1 MDDIEQHSKTDR
13 QSFFSR
19 LLGMNKPESQSD
31 LDEVISDAGDREI
44 IDEHTEDMLHGVFDV
59 SRLRISDIMIPR
71 AEIVTIDAD
80 VTLSKAA
87 EVIARYNHS
96 RYPVISG
103 DKDHVVGLLLAK
115 DLIPHMTGGED
126 EKHIRDLMRPP
137 IIVPE
142 TKRVA
147 AMLYEFQAKR
157 YHLALAVDEF
167 GGISG
172 LVTIEDIL
180 ELIVGDI
187 NDEYDDEV
195 EAQDISPVPGSDE
208 YIVKGQTSI
217 EEFEEFFKTSFPEVG
232 ADTIA
237 GLVLHSLGHFPKPE
251 EQLTLGQFHVKV
263 LKATKLQILF
273 LAVKKLPEQAEA

>member
-1 MDDIEQHSKTDR
+1 MDDIAHRKGDR
-13 QSFFSR
+13 RSFFGR
-19 LLGMNKPESQSD
+19 LLGLNKPESQSD

-59 SRLRISDIMIPR
+59 SRLRINDIMIPR
-71 AEIVTIDAD
+71 QDIVTIDAD
-80 VTLSKAA
+80 LTLSAA
-87 EVIARYNHS
+87 VEVIAKYNHS

-115 DLIPHMTGGED
+115 DLLPYVAGLKAEQS
-126 EKHIRDLMRPP
+126 IRELMRPP
-137 IIVPE
+137 MIVPE

-147 AMLYEFQAKR
+147 AMLYEFQTKR

-187 NDEYDDEV
+187 NDEYDNEV
-195 EAQDISPVPGSDE
+195 EDKDISALPNGEE
-208 YIVKGQTSI
+208 YIVKGQTAI
-217 EEFEEFFKTSFPEVG
+217 EQFEEFFDTSFPEVG

-237 GLVLHSLGHFPKPE
+237 GLVLHALGHFPKAD
-251 EQLTLGQFHVKV
+251 EQVSLGQFHFKV
-263 LKATKLQILF
+263 LKATKQQILF
-273 LAVKKLPEQAEA
+273 LSVRKLHSPEES